1 MITILIDDLIN
12 EGIVNPKL
20 ISTGLFTEF
29 MSESGLSNNDS
40 IEISIVEKASL
51 NLFLRAGG
59 SGLNFR
65 A

>member
-1 MITILIDDLIN
+1 MIIILIN
-12 EGIVNPKL
+12 ERDRKSEL
-20 ISTGLFTEF
+20 ISTGLFTKF

-40 IEISIVEKASL
+40 IEISIEEKSSL
-51 NLFLRAGG
+51 NLFLQSGG